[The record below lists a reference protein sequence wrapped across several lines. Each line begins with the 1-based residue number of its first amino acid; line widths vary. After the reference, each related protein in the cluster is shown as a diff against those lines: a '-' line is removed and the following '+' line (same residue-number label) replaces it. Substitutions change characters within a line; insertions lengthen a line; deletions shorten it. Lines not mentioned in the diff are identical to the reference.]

1 MLNIPSGILRY
12 RFFIIAI
19 VLAITAVMGFFATRV
34 EMSYEN
40 KSLVP
45 KQDEAYKNF
54 EEFHRVFGEEGS
66 VMVMGIEDKDFFQLK
81 HFNAWKKLSD
91 DISKVEG
98 VDNALS
104 IPDAYNLDKNT
115 QDRKFEIIKVF
126 PDNIDNQRQLD
137 SCKEVFLNL
146 PIYDGFVYNKDA
158 NVFMLAITLDGKV
171 MASNARVDVVAEIM
185 KIAKD
190 FENKENI
197 TIHYSGMPYIK
208 VIMAEKIKKETY
220 LFSSLAL
227 LLCIIFL
234 FVFFR
239 SFKAVIYPVIIVL
252 ICVVWSLGLMG
263 LLQYKI
269 TLLTSMIPPLL
280 IVIGMPNSIYMLNKF
295 HHEYREHQN
304 KIKALYRVITKI
316 GKATLLTN
324 LTTAC
329 GFATFMITK
338 SAILIEFGIV
348 ASLSI
353 FSLFILSLVLIPT
366 IFSYVEEPRERH
378 MKHLDYKSVS
388 LIVER
393 VFTVLKHRRKVV
405 FIVSVILLVVAGFG
419 LTRMQSTGYMVDD
432 IEESDIIYKDLKFF
446 EKNFVGLMPMEIIV
460 ETEKARGG
468 MDLNTWQKL
477 DAFDNYVDENPDMAK
492 SLSIL
497 NAVKMARQAYYNGL
511 PKYYGLPNSYDKN
524 MILPYLAK
532 VGASSANDA
541 GSNIMDMFIDSTRS
555 KLRYS
560 VRVKDIG
567 VKPMD
572 ELYNELN
579 TKAAEIFPSEQYKV
593 MITGSSVM
601 FFVGMKYLISNL
613 ILSLGLAIVLIG
625 ILIAVMFKSPKMI
638 VVSVLT
644 NIFPLLLTAAVMGY
658 FNIPIKASTILVF
671 SIAYGISVDNSIHF
685 LSKFRQDMK
694 ITGGNTLLAI
704 RMALRETGVSMIYTA
719 VVLFFGFFIFSLSS
733 FGGTSALGV
742 LVSFTLLVALLCN
755 LLLLPS
761 ILILT
766 RKKSEL
772 LKK

>member
-12 RFFIIAI
+12 RFFIIII
-19 VLAITAVMGFFATRV
+19 VLVITAVMGFFATKV

-45 KQDEAYKNF
+45 KKDEAYKNF
-54 EEFHRVFGEEGS
+54 EEFHSIFGEEGS
-66 VMVMGIEDKDFFQLK
+66 VMVMGIEDEEFFNIE
-81 HFNAWKKLSD
+81 HFNAWKKLTA
-91 DISKVEG
+91 DISTVAG

-104 IPDAYNLDKNT
+104 ISNAYNLEKNT
-115 QDRKFEIIKVF
+115 EERKFEITSVF
-126 PDNIDNQRQLD
+126 PENIENQQQLD
-137 SCKEVFLNL
+137 SCKNVFLNM
-146 PIYDGFVYNKDA
+146 PIYDGFVYNKEN
-158 NVFMLAITLDGKV
+158 NVFMLLVTLDNEV
-171 MASNARVDVVAEIM
+171 MASDARIGVVAEIM
-185 KIAKD
+185 KIARK
-190 FENKENI
+190 FEHEENVG
-197 TIHYSGMPYIK
+197 IHYSGMPYIK

-234 FVFFR
+234 FLFFR

-263 LLQYKI
+263 MLQYKI
-269 TLLTSMIPPLL
+269 TLLTAMIPPLL

-304 KIKALYRVITKI
+304 KIKALHRVITKI

-329 GFATFMITK
+329 GFATFIITK

-378 MKHLDYKSVS
+378 MKHLDYKSVRA
-388 LIVER
+388 IIEQ
-393 VFTVLKHRRKVV
+393 VFSVLKHRRSAV
-405 FIVSVILLVVAGFG
+405 FAVAVILLVVAGFG
-419 LTRMQSTGYMVDD
+419 LTQMQSTGYMVDD
-432 IEESDIIYKDLKFF
+432 IQEDDIIYQDLKFF
-446 EKNFVGLMPMEIIV
+446 EKHFVGLMPMEIIV
-460 ETEKARGG
+460 ESEKARGG
-468 MDLNTWQKL
+468 MDLNTWHKL
-477 DAFDNYVDENPDMAK
+477 DKLDKYIEENPDMAK

-532 VGASSANDA
+532 VEAGV
-541 GSNIMDMFIDSTRS
+541 GSNGLMNMLIDSTKSR
-555 KLRYS
+555 LRYS
-560 VRVKDIG
+560 VRIKDIG
-567 VKPMD
+567 VKPMS

-579 TKAAEIFPSEQYKV
+579 IKAAEIFPSEQYKV

-613 ILSLGLAIVLIG
+613 VLSLGLAILLIG
-625 ILIAVMFKSPKMI
+625 ILIAVMFKSSKMI
-638 VVSVLT
+638 IVSVLT
-644 NIFPLLLTAAVMGY
+644 NMFPLLLTAAVMGY
-658 FNIPIKASTILVF
+658 FDIPVKASTILVF